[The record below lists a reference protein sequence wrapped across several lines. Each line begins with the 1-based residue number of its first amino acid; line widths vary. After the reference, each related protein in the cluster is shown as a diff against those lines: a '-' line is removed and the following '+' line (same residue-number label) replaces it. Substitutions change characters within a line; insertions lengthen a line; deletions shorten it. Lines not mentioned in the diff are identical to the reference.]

1 MKEIF
6 EKLSSYNI
14 FNYLFPGVLFVV
26 IAKHTTIY
34 DFVQSDIILG
44 FFSYYFIGLV
54 ISRVGSLFIEWF
66 LKKIKFVK
74 YCDHK
79 DYATAEKQ
87 DEKVKLLQEINNMY
101 RTLISMGLLLLLL
114 KLYEFLSV
122 KFQFCDTVT
131 QIALLVFVLILF
143 LLSFRKQT
151 KYVVKQVSYKLKDK
165 KNETSNI

>member
-1 MKEIF
+1 MKEVF

-26 IAKHTTIY
+26 IAKYTTMY
-34 DFVQSDIILG
+34 DFVQSDIVLG
-44 FFSYYFIGLV
+44 LFLYYFIGLI
-54 ISRVGSLFIEWF
+54 ISRVGSLLIEWF

-74 YCDHK
+74 YCEHK

-87 DEKVKLLQEINNMY
+87 DKKVKLLQEINNMY

-114 KLYEFLSV
+114 KLYEFLSA

-131 QIALLVFVLILF
+131 QIALLVFILVLF

-165 KNETSNI
+165 GDETGNI

>member
-1 MKEIF
+1 
-6 EKLSSYNI
+6 
-14 FNYLFPGVLFVV
+14 
-26 IAKHTTIY
+26 
-34 DFVQSDIILG
+34 VQSDIILG
-44 FFSYYFIGLV
+44 LFLYYFIGLV

-74 YCDHK
+74 YCEHK
-79 DYATAEKQ
+79 DFAKAEKQ
-87 DEKVKLLQEINNMY
+87 DKKVKLLQETNNMY

-114 KLYEFLSV
+114 KLYEFLSA

-131 QIALLVFVLILF
+131 QITLLVFILVLF

-165 KNETSNI
+165 ENETGDI